1 LGGVSKAFEELPMGA
16 PFLSISSLTKRFG
29 DVTVLNDV
37 SFELG
42 KGECVALVGPSGCGK
57 TTTLRCVGGLEH
69 ADSGSIRLEGKTLS
83 EGPRAVVP
91 QDRQM
96 GMVFQSYSVWPHLT
110 VFENVAFGLKLRRV
124 SRSDTE
130 KRVRDCLALMNIGHL
145 AERKSFQLS
154 GGQLQRVALART
166 LVVEPKVV
174 LFDEPLSNL
183 DAQLRAHMRTEIR
196 ALLKRLNMS
205 AVYVTHDQSE
215 ASVVADRTA
224 VMHQGRIKQIGAWKD
239 LYFVPSS
246 RFVAEFM
253 GAGNLLDGSV
263 KGIEGSR
270 VIVDVKGTTLQIDE
284 DRCAFEP
291 RIGSA
296 ITVYAPREAIV
307 LSALGQSGITGRVTQ
322 VLPGPS
328 IFEVSVD
335 TPLGTL
341 MSVKVATD
349 DVPQVGEQ
357 CSVALLPMHLSGFP
371 YEPDHVT
378 EAH

>member
-1 LGGVSKAFEELPMGA
+1 MSS
-16 PFLSISSLTKRFG
+16 PFLSVSSLTKRFG
-29 DVTVLNDV
+29 SVTVLSDV

-42 KGECVALVGPSGCGK
+42 KGECVALVGSSGCGK
-57 TTTLRCVGGLEH
+57 TTTLRCIGGLEH
-69 ADSGSIRLEGKTLS
+69 ADSGSIRLEGRTLS
-83 EGPRAVVP
+83 DGPRAVAP

-110 VFENVAFGLKLRRV
+110 VFENVAFGLKIRRI
-124 SRSDTE
+124 SKPDIA

-239 LYFVPSS
+239 LYFMPAS

-263 KGIEGSR
+263 KGAEGDQ
-270 VIVDVKGTTLQIDE
+270 VVVEVNGTTLRIDKS
-284 DRCAFEP
+284 RCASELQ
-291 RIGSA
+291 IGSP

-307 LSALGQSGITGRVTQ
+307 LSSYGTSPMAGRVTQ

-328 IFEVSVD
+328 IFEVGVV
-335 TPLGTL
+335 TPLGALTT
-341 MSVKVATD
+341 VKVATD
-349 DVPQVGEQ
+349 DIPQVGEQ
-357 CSVALLPMHLSGFP
+357 CSVALQPAHLSGFP
-371 YEPDHVT
+371 REQSHVD

>member
-1 LGGVSKAFEELPMGA
+1 MHS
-16 PFLSISSLTKRFG
+16 PFLSVSSLTKRFG
-29 DVTVLNDV
+29 PVTVLSDV

-42 KGECVALVGPSGCGK
+42 QGECIALVGPSGCGK
-57 TTTLRCVGGLEH
+57 TTTLRCIGGLEH
-69 ADSGSIRLEGKTLS
+69 ADSGNISLEGETLS
-83 EGPRAVVP
+83 EGARAVIP
-91 QDRQM
+91 QDRHM
-96 GMVFQSYSVWPHLT
+96 GMVFQSYSIWPHLT

-124 SRSDTE
+124 SRAETE

-166 LVVEPKVV
+166 LVVEPKLV

-239 LYFVPSS
+239 LYFTPSS

-253 GAGNLLDGSV
+253 GAGNLLDGLV
-263 KGIEGSR
+263 RGTEGNQ
-270 VIVDVKGTTLQIDE
+270 VIVDVKGTTLRIDKG
-284 DRCAFEP
+284 RCAFEP
-291 RIGSA
+291 QTGSA
-296 ITVYAPREAIV
+296 ITVYAPREAVV
-307 LSALGQSGITGRVTQ
+307 LSARDASKITGKVTQ

-328 IFEVSVD
+328 IFEVS
-335 TPLGTL
+335 
-341 MSVKVATD
+341 
-349 DVPQVGEQ
+349 
-357 CSVALLPMHLSGFP
+357 C
-371 YEPDHVT
+371 
-378 EAH
+378 